1 MPHDN
6 DTFRH
11 ESLQDRKTIRKL
23 LESITDGLEKGTL
36 NFSDGSGEI
45 QMQPEG
51 LLHLKLS
58 AAKEEGRNRLSIRM
72 TWHDQTDAKQS
83 KKSLKVNTSK

>member
-1 MPHDN
+1 MQQDN

-11 ESLQDRKTIRKL
+11 ESLQDSKTIRKL
-23 LESITDGLEKGTL
+23 LESITDGLAKGTL

-45 QMQPEG
+45 DMHPEG

-58 AAKEEGRNRLSIRM
+58 AAKEEGRNRLSIRL
-72 TWHDQTDAKQS
+72 TWHDQTNAKQD
-83 KKSLKVNTSK
+83 KKALKVTTSK